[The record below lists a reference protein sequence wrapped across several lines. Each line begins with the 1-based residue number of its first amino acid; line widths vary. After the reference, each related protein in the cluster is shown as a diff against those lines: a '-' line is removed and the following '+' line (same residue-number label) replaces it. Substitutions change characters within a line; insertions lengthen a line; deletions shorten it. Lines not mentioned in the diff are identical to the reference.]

1 MELYEAIESV
11 SKMFKRYDNII
22 ISALW
27 WKQYDLMCEE
37 FVQTIKIQE
46 EQASLLRLTRSREQI
61 DSEYESKKLFGE
73 CLYDWTQYE
82 FSSDDDFEIFTD
94 PPAPIVRKC
103 LCTNIIGVKKICLR
117 QTCTFAHNV
126 DEWTP
131 EECKYNNKCNNKS
144 KCMRLHGKET
154 KEEAVSRLGIVFMSK
169 KKYDNTRFHIL
180 NAKTEKK
187 KGTQSIYEDS
197 ASE

>member
-11 SKMFKRYDNII
+11 SLMFKQYDNMI

-27 WKQYDLMCEE
+27 WKQYNLMCEQ

-46 EQASLLRLTRSREQI
+46 EQTILLRLSKNQEGV
-61 DSEYESKKLFGE
+61 DSESKKLFGG
-73 CLYDWTQYE
+73 CLYDWSQHE
-82 FSSDDDFEIFTD
+82 FSSNDDFEVFTE
-94 PPAPIVRKC
+94 PAVPIVRKC
-103 LCTNIIGVKKICLR
+103 LCTNIVGVKKICLR

-131 EECKYNNKCNNKS
+131 EECNYNHKCNNKS

-154 KEEAVSRLGIVFMSK
+154 KEEAVSRLGIVFMSR

-197 ASE
+197 VSE